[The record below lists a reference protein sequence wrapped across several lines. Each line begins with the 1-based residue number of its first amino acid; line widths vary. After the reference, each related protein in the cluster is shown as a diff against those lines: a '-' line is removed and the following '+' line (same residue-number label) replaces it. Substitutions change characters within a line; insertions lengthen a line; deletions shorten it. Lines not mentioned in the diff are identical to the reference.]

1 MDAKTKKHKKSKQS
15 SLLESSV
22 ERKSSIDK
30 KKKKKKDKKE
40 KKRKHS
46 GSKHRLA
53 PSEEPGLAETASK
66 RGMKTRNVMEKEL
79 QKELHETIEKI
90 NRLMDTQN

>member
-79 QKELHETIEKI
+79 HETIEKI